1 MRTKMKSFLDFRYSF
16 KFILSVYILTA
27 IIGGYGLGIIA
38 GISIH
43 IQSDYQLN
51 DSQLSYLIGLVFLGG
66 IIAKFFWLS
75 ADYISR
81 KRIMI
86 VLSLTFV
93 IATFFFTDSLSYN
106 HLIWSRLF
114 QGAAIMLSYYAF
126 PVYMT
131 EIAPPE
137 KRGKYV
143 TLYQLMWAAGIA
155 ISSLA
160 VLLFHD
166 VVVWQSYYN
175 TPMYLMALIT
185 FCVMFIPHS
194 PVWLV
199 SRNRIDEAKNVY
211 RKIFPDITEQ
221 QIDEKISAT
230 QSSFSNNKS
239 KNSKIKNLF
248 NFNNIKLILIVTIL
262 LVLNQL
268 SGNNVVLLMNEK
280 ILQSIDSHSTS
291 LHMVSFLVMFVNFV
305 ATILTVMYADKL
317 GRKKVFYIGLIIA
330 VISYIFLS
338 LAFFIP
344 IQGLQYYLVLLFLV
358 LAVGGLAFGP
368 AGIIIVIINEMLPNR
383 IRVMGIF
390 VAGMITTLFTFFFA
404 SSFLN
409 LADKIGYGG
418 LFLIL
423 AGICIVYLIVVKL
436 TIVETAGKTLE
447 EIEKDFN
454 N

>member
-1 MRTKMKSFLDFRYSF
+1 MNRILDFRYSF
-16 KFILSVYILTA
+16 KFILFIYILTA
-27 IIGGYGLGIIA
+27 IVGGYGLGIIA

-43 IQSDYQLN
+43 IQSDYNLN

-81 KRIMI
+81 KRVMVI
-86 VLSLTFV
+86 LSLTFV
-93 IATFFFTDSLSYN
+93 VATFFFTDSLTYS
-106 HLIWSRLF
+106 HLMWSRLF

-137 KRGKYV
+137 KRGRYV

-155 ISSLA
+155 ISSLS

-175 TPMYLMALIT
+175 IPMYLMALIT
-185 FCVMFIPHS
+185 ICIMFIPHS

-199 SRNRIDEAKNVY
+199 SRNRVEEAKDVY
-211 RKIFPDITEQ
+211 RKIFPNMTEQ
-221 QIDEKISAT
+221 QINEKVSLT
-230 QSSFSNNKS
+230 QNSFFHDKS
-239 KNSKIKNLF
+239 KNSKIKHLF
-248 NFNNIKLILIVTIL
+248 ESKNIKLILIVTLL

-280 ILQSIDSHSTS
+280 ILQTIGGSAIG
-291 LHMVSFLVMFVNFV
+291 LHFVSFLVMFVNFV
-305 ATILTVMYADKL
+305 ATILTVIYADKF
-317 GRKKVFYIGLIIA
+317 GRKKIFYVGLSVAI
-330 VISYIFLS
+330 ISYIFLS
-338 LAFFIP
+338 LSFLVAT
-344 IQGLQYYLVLLFLV
+344 GSLQYYLVLLFLV

-368 AGIIIVIINEMLPNR
+368 AGIIIVVINEMLPNR

-409 LADKIGYGG
+409 LADKIGYGA

-423 AGICIVYLIVVKL
+423 AVVCIIYMLVVKFA
-436 TIVETAGKTLE
+436 IVETKGKTLE
-447 EIEKDFN
+447 QIEKDFN
-454 N
+454 T